1 MKKTLSVMIGL
12 VVSTAAYSQV
22 GINTPDPKAT
32 LDVAAKTTDGT
43 APEGFIAPR
52 LTADALFTASQGTTP
67 QYGADQDGAI
77 VLVTQPLIDPSN
89 QVGQVVNID
98 APGYY
103 YFDANMNQ
111 WRKVGEGSI
120 YTGDGTLTGP
130 RKMEMDNTTL
140 GFVNG
145 RVGMGV
151 ATSHPSSI
159 LELQST
165 TRGFLPPRMTRA
177 QVDAIVNPAPG
188 LVVYCTDFLGAGR
201 GCLMVNDSVDP
212 AVPEWGSM
220 CSSNASAPNVLAID
234 CASATTVGSVF
245 SGQPVSG
252 VQTTVPYT
260 GGNGGIYPAATFN
273 STGVTGLVASLP
285 SGMLNNGNGSFVF
298 NITGT
303 ASAPGTASFSITV
316 AGQTCTFT
324 IPVTAASAVVGSL
337 DCGAATFSPTA
348 LAQGTPYTGSLTV
361 PYIAGN
367 GQPYPQSSFMVN
379 GLTFTLNAGT
389 LNNGNGNLIYNV
401 TGTPA
406 TPGAMTVPISFGGTS
421 CNVTT
426 NVTSGLTVVLP
437 GNNQAWMR
445 HNLGADTSLDPD
457 VPVQGIH
464 GNYYQWGRAA
474 VVATASTPAGAIGGW
489 NTTNA
494 PNNSWQDG
502 TKTPSDPCPAGFR
515 VPTALQFYNLIN
527 SNTASNLGTFTE
539 SATDYGSAKVIG
551 SGANKLTLPV
561 AGFRSNL
568 NGALSSR
575 GGSGYYWSSRHSTST
590 ATYTYS
596 FALWFTSDYLNA
608 YANRFRTDAASIRC
622 ISQ

>member
-188 LVVYCTDFLGAGR
+188 LVVYCTDFLGAGK

-303 ASAPGTASFSITV
+303 ASAPGTASFNITV

-379 GLTFTLNAGT
+379 GLTFTLPAGT

-401 TGTPA
+401 TGTPT

-421 CNVTT
+421 CNVAT

-494 PNNSWQDG
+494 PQNSWQDG
-502 TKTPSDPCPAGFR
+502 IKTVNDPCPAGFR
-515 VPTALQFYNLIN
+515 VPTSQQFTNLIN
-527 SNTASNLGTFTE
+527 SNTASNIGSFTD
-539 SATDYGSAKVIG
+539 SATNYGSAKVFG
-551 SGANKLTLPV
+551 SGANKLTLPA
-561 AGFRSNL
+561 AGFRHTATSGTL
-568 NGALSSR
+568 GYR
-575 GGSGYYWSSRHSTST
+575 GFSGYYWSSAQYGSATAYHLYFPSASVSVGLSTRS
-590 ATYTYS
+590 YG
-596 FALWFTSDYLNA
+596 F
-608 YANRFRTDAASIRC
+608 SIRC
-622 ISQ
+622 ISE